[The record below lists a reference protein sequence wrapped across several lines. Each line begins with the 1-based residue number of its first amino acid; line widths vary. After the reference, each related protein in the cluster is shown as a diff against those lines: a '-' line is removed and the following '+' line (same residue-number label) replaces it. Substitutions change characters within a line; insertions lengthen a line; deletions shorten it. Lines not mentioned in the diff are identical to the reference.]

1 MSTFPDF
8 KILPYF
14 VDENLQKR
22 KTQPKW
28 VKKTDFYKRDPL
40 EPTTYVAGDKKEDGF
55 RRVCRGELKGTF
67 DGNYTQPS
75 VPKCHYVHHHDPYL
89 SEFDFWWLFESNF
102 NLFLDAIDK

>member
-14 VDENLQKR
+14 VDENLQRR

-28 VKKTDFYKRDPL
+28 VKKSDFYKRDPL

-89 SEFDFWWLFESNF
+89 SEFDFLVAF
-102 NLFLDAIDK
+102 